1 MDPSHGGPSQGI
13 RNSIPELE
21 KIQVHNEV
29 VCLDSPEAFFLGKDS
44 FPVHALGPSK
54 GHWSYSLKLLPWLLE
69 NIGRFDAI
77 IVHGIWLYH
86 SYAVTNA
93 LITYKKMH
101 AQHKLNENKVPKLFI
116 MPHGMLDPYFQKA
129 SSRRLK
135 AIRNWVYWKFIEKK
149 TINTADGILF
159 TCMEELQLA
168 RLTFSPYKPK
178 KELNIGYGIA
188 EPPACSAAI
197 QNAFLECCPEIKGR
211 PYILFLSRINE
222 KKGVDLL
229 LRAYSALLRKN
240 AEVIAPL
247 TNKRSATRELSLGVL
262 LYELPVLVIAG
273 PGLESTYGQTVKQL
287 AAELPASTV
296 FFPGMLTGAAKWGAF
311 YGCEAFVLPSHQE
324 NFGIAVVE
332 ALACGKPAL
341 ISNQVNIWREIEAS
355 GGGLVEDD
363 TLPGTQR
370 LLERWHALT
379 EPEKLAMSVQAQA
392 AYQDRFAV
400 RSAAE
405 KMAAALQ

>member
-21 KIQVHNEV
+21 KIHVHNEV
-29 VCLDSPEAFFLGKDS
+29 VCLDSPEALFLGKDT
-44 FPVHALGPSK
+44 FPVHALGPGK
-54 GHWSYSLKLLPWLLE
+54 GHWNYSPKLFPWLLE

-77 IVHGIWLYH
+77 IVHGIWQYH
-86 SYAVTNA
+86 SYAVSKA
-93 LITYKKMH
+93 LITFRKAH
-101 AQHKLNENKVPKLFI
+101 TQHSLNENKVPKLFI

-135 AIRNWVYWKFIEKK
+135 AIRNWIYWKLIESK
-149 TINTADGILF
+149 TINKADGMFF

-168 RLTFSPYKPK
+168 RITFSPYRPK
-178 KELNIGYGIA
+178 KEVNVGYGIA
-188 EPPACSAAI
+188 EPPAVSSAI
-197 QNAFLECCPEIKGR
+197 KNAFLERCPEIKGR
-211 PYILFLSRINE
+211 PYILFLGRINE

-229 LRAYSALLRKN
+229 IKAYGTLLKALPASKD
-240 AEVIAPL
+240 
-247 TNKRSATRELSLGVL
+247 KRSAS
-262 LYELPVLVIAG
+262 YELESSTLPSELPILVVAG
-273 PGLESTYGQTVKQL
+273 PGLESAHGQAVKRL

-296 FFPGMLTGAAKWGAF
+296 FFPGMLTGEAKWGAF

-332 ALACGKPAL
+332 ALACGKPVL
-341 ISNQVNIWREIEAS
+341 ISNQVNIWREIEAT

-363 TLPGTQR
+363 TLSGTQR

-379 EPEKLAMSVQAQA
+379 EQEKVAMGTHAEA
-392 AYQDRFAV
+392 TYRDRFAV
-400 RSAAE
+400 CQAAE
-405 KMAAALQ
+405 RMAAALQ